1 MRGSSEAVCLRD
13 SYSGQSTRDKVPTR
27 SARGYETGRK
37 GLYCSSVSCVRSS
50 DKCPASRISNN
61 HCCAP
66 SKVPASIPRRY
77 SRSDSRPMI
86 TLRWARPRSCAA
98 FAVKVSQYLG
108 VSAGLSL
115 FAHSTFKVPSI
126 ISALGAPFTPG
137 ARRMAVTRLRV
148 PSLQAFYFPIWGIA
162 RKPSTHVP
170 LRASGTCRY
179 RQWAPTWCLSHPKRS
194 DCAREEKA

>member
-1 MRGSSEAVCLRD
+1 MSRFANFQQPLLCGQQGSCFYPEKVLKQRF
-13 SYSGQSTRDKVPTR
+13 STD
-27 SARGYETGRK
+27 
-37 GLYCSSVSCVRSS
+37 
-50 DKCPASRISNN
+50 D
-61 HCCAP
+61 H
-66 SKVPASIPRRY
+66 
-77 SRSDSRPMI
+77 
-86 TLRWARPRSCAA
+86 LRWARPRSCAA

-148 PSLQAFYFPIWGIA
+148 PPSLQAFYFPIWGIA
-162 RKPSTHVP
+162 RKPRTHVP
-170 LRASGTCRY
+170 LRASGHVRH
-179 RQWAPTWCLSHPKRS
+179 RQWAPIWCLSHPKRS